1 MRRKVVKMED
11 LHTDP
16 GPQADQERKTFK
28 TISTLKF
35 STKKDTTI
43 SCSAFNED
51 FTTPRTSSP
60 LQIKVKYRP
69 KIEMKFSQEKLK
81 EGDDLEIEC
90 SVKAY
95 PADVTYKWFVDD
107 VEEDGFE
114 GNIFKMK
121 KLTKMHHKSNVK
133 CLVENQVGKSE
144 DVKSLNIEFG
154 PEIII
159 YPISVT
165 ARLGD
170 KVTLTCKA
178 VANPEPTYVWVKGT
192 RSSSPEVVGAGE
204 NLSIIASNE
213 AESDYVCK
221 VVSSGFTMI
230 STSPAHLVIERET
243 GILVERDPR
252 VFPGV
257 QESQSTEAPMIPIS
271 PESKTSKHSFTKVV
285 NSYKK
290 DYLQMQKRTEKY
302 MKESD
307 KYFVDSN
314 IFEKK
319 YKLFK
324 KNIRKYPKSFQRF
337 LKSADIL

>member
-1 MRRKVVKMED
+1 MMDPVLPIDEGTYKCQGGGKMGENVVVTVVAQPGPPHIEQAKHGDVMEVVEDEEITLDCESKGGRPAADIDWSYGNLKLLEMRRKVVKMED

-144 DVKSLNIEFG
+144 VVKSLNIEFG
-154 PEIII
+154 PQIITK
-159 YPISVT
+159 PTTVN

-170 KVTLTCKA
+170 KVTFTCKA
-178 VANPEPTYVWVKGT
+178 YANPEPTYVWVKGIA
-192 RSSSPEVVGAGE
+192 SSAPEVVGAGE
-204 NLSIIASNE
+204 HLTIVASDE

-221 VVSSGFTMI
+221 VMLSLI
-230 STSPAHLVIERET
+230 HI
-243 GILVERDPR
+243 
-252 VFPGV
+252 
-257 QESQSTEAPMIPIS
+257 
-271 PESKTSKHSFTKVV
+271 
-285 NSYKK
+285 
-290 DYLQMQKRTEKY
+290 
-302 MKESD
+302 
-307 KYFVDSN
+307 
-314 IFEKK
+314 
-319 YKLFK
+319 
-324 KNIRKYPKSFQRF
+324 
-337 LKSADIL
+337 